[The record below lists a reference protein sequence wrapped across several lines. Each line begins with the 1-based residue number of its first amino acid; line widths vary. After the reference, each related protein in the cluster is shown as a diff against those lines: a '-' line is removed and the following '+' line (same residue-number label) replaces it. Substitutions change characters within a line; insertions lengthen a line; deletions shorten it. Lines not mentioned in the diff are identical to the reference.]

1 MVNQESDF
9 NLISYITELK
19 NKLNNLYGFS
29 LVNDNFVNE
38 LISSCLEMN
47 TNTLDI
53 YNFINDKFAN
63 LLQNSKLNVSSFF
76 NYNDV
81 KIAYDI
87 FKNKL
92 NDYNN
97 IDYYIIGKFG
107 LNLLI
112 DEDVNEKYD
121 KVNIVCN
128 INDINK
134 IRNVFY
140 NSSYYNK
147 DYKDD
152 IDYGLTLIINNI
164 PFIINT
170 YNYILNKLIINS
182 YNEELNKYE
191 RKYLII
197 NDLNNYLKKYTST
210 SNKIYNIESLESI
223 YKKLVNENNHKFDKY
238 LNDIKIDLNKE
249 FINFNFEDYNSLFDL
264 DNNIDANNKLN
275 DKTVSDINTRGYINS
290 VVLSLITG
298 FLSGLALALTYYWIV
313 K

>member
-290 VVLSLITG
+290 VILSLITG

>member
-29 LVNDNFVNE
+29 LVSDNFVNE